1 MMACHPPAKQRR
13 NEALELLGQG
23 YGTGEAVAQLAE
35 RWGCSR
41 RTARRAVSAAN
52 EELVATLEDVDR
64 QQMLAGLIVR
74 LEVIARLAVEHE
86 QYAAAVG
93 AIKQLH
99 RIAVQGSPPHRTG
112 SFRRF
117 EGL

>member
-1 MMACHPPAKQRR
+1 MACYPPAKQRL
-13 NEALELLGQG
+13 NEALELLGNG
-23 YGTGEAVAQLAE
+23 YGTGEAVALLAD

-41 RTARRAVSAAN
+41 RTARRSVSAAN
-52 EELVATLEDVDR
+52 EELVATVSDIDR

-74 LEVIARLAVEHE
+74 LEVIARLAVERE

-99 RIAVQGSPPHRTG
+99 AVAVQGSVPRRVG
-112 SFRRF
+112 SFRRL
-117 EGL
+117 EL